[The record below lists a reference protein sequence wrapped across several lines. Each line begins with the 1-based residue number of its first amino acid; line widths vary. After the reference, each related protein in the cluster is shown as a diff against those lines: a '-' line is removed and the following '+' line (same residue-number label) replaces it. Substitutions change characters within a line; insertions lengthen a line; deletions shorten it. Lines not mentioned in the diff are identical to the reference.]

1 MNTQVYEFMKLYN
14 GSRALVNVI
23 AYKRHYSDESKKTTE
38 VEVYEGKYLDMP
50 SQMRYDTIRK
60 WDIEM
65 RDYKVYFVM
74 YI

>member
-1 MNTQVYEFMKLYN
+1 MNIQVYEFMKLYN
-14 GSRALVNVI
+14 GSRALANVI
-23 AYKRHYSDESKKTTE
+23 AYKRHYSDESKKTIE

-50 SQMRYDTIRK
+50 SQMRYDSIRK